1 MFFWI
6 FIFLNGKNKE
16 CINNLFEGLYK
27 IIVMIIV
34 SFIFVI
40 IILNG
45 KKYILV
51 NKERNEK
58 YVILFRYRY

>member
-1 MFFWI
+1 
-6 FIFLNGKNKE
+6 
-16 CINNLFEGLYK
+16 
-27 IIVMIIV
+27 MIIV